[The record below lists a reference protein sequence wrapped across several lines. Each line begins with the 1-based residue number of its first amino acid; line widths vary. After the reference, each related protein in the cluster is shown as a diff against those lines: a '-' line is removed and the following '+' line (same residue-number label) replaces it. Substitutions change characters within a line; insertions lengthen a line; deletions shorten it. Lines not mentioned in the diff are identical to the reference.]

1 MKIDQK
7 KIIDLV
13 VIGSGLSSLNF
24 IDTYLSK
31 KKKIH
36 IVSPD
41 FNYDLSFS
49 KKNSLNYLPSQ
60 MKGKERT
67 VNNFFV
73 SNKLRLHNSCNA
85 IGALI
90 SGGLSNY
97 WGLQL
102 DNYFYK
108 DQKHLKESNFH
119 NIKREFILFLKKYK
133 LLGNF
138 YLKRKKIY
146 EKSYDIPIFLR
157 KLLKAKDKQ
166 FKCEKPIL
174 AYLSKEKKNTLKNI
188 DEVKEKLTPKNFI
201 KRINGRKKIIYHN
214 FYVDNILRK
223 KKLLKLVLKNKKNKK
238 IIFCKKVVFAT
249 GAIATTKILMKYL
262 NIKKPVKIKHHP
274 RLFGMFISRK
284 PINSTL
290 NFTPSLLQII
300 SKSKK
305 KSCVADLRP
314 GNKYIT
320 DSLVEGFPFLTPF
333 KTLINFFNNRLIFS
347 NILSDSSQSNMF
359 IKAEKDEFI
368 LYSKEENSRK
378 YLKAKSK
385 QIFKFLLSNK
395 IILPIYKTH
404 YPGAG
409 ADYHY
414 FGSIP
419 FKNHGQLAVNNNC
432 QLLGDKNIFV
442 IDGSIF
448 DFKTNKYPLG
458 IVIANARRIGKLL
471 SK

>member
-1 MKIDQK
+1 MRVDQK
-7 KIIDLV
+7 KIIDLAI
-13 VIGSGLSSLNF
+13 IGSGLSSLNF
-24 IDTYLSK
+24 VDTYLSK

-36 IVSPD
+36 IISPD

-67 VNNFFV
+67 VNNFFA
-73 SNKLRLHNSCNA
+73 SNKIKLHKSCNA

-102 DNYFYK
+102 DNHFYK
-108 DQKHLKESNFH
+108 DQKDLKESNFRQ
-119 NIKREFILFLKKYK
+119 IQREFIQFLKKYK

-138 YLKRKKIY
+138 YFKKKKMY
-146 EKSYDIPIFLR
+146 EKSFDIPIFLR

-174 AYLSKEKKNTLKNI
+174 AYLFKEKKNTLENI
-188 DEVKEKLTPKNFI
+188 DEIKEKLIPKNFI

-214 FYVDNILRK
+214 FYVDNIFRRR
-223 KKLLKLVLKNKKNKK
+223 KLLKLILKNKNNKK
-238 IIFCKKVVFAT
+238 IIYCKKVVFAA
-249 GAIATTKILMKYL
+249 GAIATTKLLMKYL
-262 NIKKPVKIKHHP
+262 NIKKPVRIKHHP
-274 RLFGMFISRK
+274 RLFGMFISKK
-284 PINSTL
+284 PINSKL

-305 KSCVADLRP
+305 RSYVADIRP

-320 DSLVEGFPFLTPF
+320 DSLIEGFPFLMPF
-333 KTLINFFNNRLIFS
+333 KPLINFFKNRLIFS

-359 IKAEKDEFI
+359 IKAEKGEFI

-378 YLKAKSK
+378 YLKSKSK
-385 QIFKFLLSNK
+385 QIFKFLLANK

-419 FKNHGQLAVNNNC
+419 FKKSGQLAVNNSC

-442 IDGSIF
+442 VDGSIF

>member
-1 MKIDQK
+1 
-7 KIIDLV
+7 
-13 VIGSGLSSLNF
+13 
-24 IDTYLSK
+24 
-31 KKKIH
+31 
-36 IVSPD
+36 
-41 FNYDLSFS
+41 
-49 KKNSLNYLPSQ
+49 
-60 MKGKERT
+60 
-67 VNNFFV
+67 
-73 SNKLRLHNSCNA
+73 
-85 IGALI
+85 
-90 SGGLSNY
+90 
-97 WGLQL
+97 
-102 DNYFYK
+102 
-108 DQKHLKESNFH
+108 
-119 NIKREFILFLKKYK
+119 
-133 LLGNF
+133 
-138 YLKRKKIY
+138 
-146 EKSYDIPIFLR
+146 
-157 KLLKAKDKQ
+157 
-166 FKCEKPIL
+166 
-174 AYLSKEKKNTLKNI
+174 
-188 DEVKEKLTPKNFI
+188 
-201 KRINGRKKIIYHN
+201 
-214 FYVDNILRK
+214 
-223 KKLLKLVLKNKKNKK
+223 
-238 IIFCKKVVFAT
+238 
-249 GAIATTKILMKYL
+249 MKYL
-262 NIKKPVKIKHHP
+262 NIKKPVK
-274 RLFGMFISRK
+274 LNTTSTFGMFISRK

-419 FKNHGQLAVNNNC
+419 FKNYGQLAVNNNC

-458 IVIANARRIGKLL
+458 IVIAMPGELVNYCQNEFF
-471 SK
+471 